1 MCENMAECVKLI
13 SLSVPVTGGEGRRV
27 VTPAGGAC
35 VMAFIVTERCV
46 DQSEASTVLDT
57 GVNIPAG

>member
-13 SLSVPVTGGEGRRV
+13 LLSVPVTGGEGRRV

-35 VMAFIVTERCV
+35 VMAFIVTDRCV
-46 DQSEASTVLDT
+46 DQSEASTV
-57 GVNIPAG
+57 VR

>member
-27 VTPAGGAC
+27 VTP
-35 VMAFIVTERCV
+35 VERV
-46 DQSEASTVLDT
+46 SWLLLSQATQT
-57 GVNIPAG
+57 GVWTNQRPAL